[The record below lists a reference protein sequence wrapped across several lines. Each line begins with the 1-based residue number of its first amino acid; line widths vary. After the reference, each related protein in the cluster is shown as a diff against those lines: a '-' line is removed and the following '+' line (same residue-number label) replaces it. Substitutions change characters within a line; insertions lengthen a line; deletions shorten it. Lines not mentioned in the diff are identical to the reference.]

1 MSKAEKNTGEA
12 LIKEMIK
19 ETHNHVQVTRDD
31 DVIAEYVDIKGHQLH
46 GPYIIVQMKDDTQY
60 VYHMGSVKL
69 LKIWTTKE

>member
-1 MSKAEKNTGEA
+1 MSKKEHTGEA

-19 ETHNHVQVTRDD
+19 VTHNHIQVTPLEGEMT
-31 DVIAEYVDIKGHQLH
+31 EYLDIKGHQLH

-60 VYHMGSVKL
+60 VYHMGSIKL